1 MSLQNFPTNKEDVMA
16 DDKSKVGG
24 ADRGRVALDQPYEVE
39 DFRQKHRHLSLEDAE
54 RIIRQSGGNRAKAD
68 AAAAQLRR

>member
-1 MSLQNFPTNKEDVMA
+1 MA

-39 DFRQKHRHLSLEDAE
+39 DFHQKHKHLSHEEAE
-54 RIIRQSGGNRAKAD
+54 RIIRETGGNRAKAD
-68 AAAAQLRR
+68 AAAQQVRR